1 MTSSTGKKQRL
12 IVEFAIEN
20 AQVVQRRKEKEEKA
34 RLRSKE
40 VVAAR
45 ERGEAPE
52 KEKKVLPKDVL
63 MKKTRTGGGKFGK
76 GKGGPNGRGREGAEE
91 RPKKSFDK
99 VTRNKLGV
107 RGGVDGER
115 KLGGKNVKATKKP
128 EGAADSE
135 KKFKPGFA
143 PGEEGRLARRAQIIE
158 RKRMYRRNRKG

>member
-1 MTSSTGKKQRL
+1 MLTLTQEHPFCCFSVNFLIHSSFSTTAS
-12 IVEFAIEN
+12 EFI
-20 AQVVQRRKEKEEKA
+20 
-34 RLRSKE
+34 L
-40 VVAAR
+40 
-45 ERGEAPE
+45 
-52 KEKKVLPKDVL
+52 L